1 MARQIDLIADSTGRH
16 FLLFGWNSNELASFS
31 LQMWITHYGQR
42 AIDFVQALSQGFCTF
57 LGGDIYEHNDPNAPR
72 ATLFGE
78 RKDVKVGIV
87 ANQDANVI
95 KLLDSIGIHSDENW
109 EVESITIP
117 RTLNQPH
124 GMFSRIPKG
133 RFVKREGVWRAAFL
147 RNMKTSGSNLSI
159 IQAISGESLRGN
171 SAYLVIKN
179 TSTTECKL
187 FKIDINMTASR

>member
-1 MARQIDLIADSTGRH
+1 MSRQVDTVSSSTGMH
-16 FLLFGWNSNELASFS
+16 YILIGYNQNELASFS
-31 LQMWITHYGQR
+31 LMMWITHYGQR
-42 AIDFVQALSQGFCTF
+42 AIDWVQALSQGFCTF
-57 LGGDIYEHNDPNAPR
+57 MGGDIYEHNDPNVPR

-109 EVESITIP
+109 EIESITIP
-117 RTLNQPH
+117 KTLNQPH
-124 GMFSRIPKG
+124 GMYSRLPKG

-147 RNMKTSGSNLSI
+147 RNMKSTSDTIST

-171 SAYLVIKN
+171 SAYLVLKN
-179 TSTTECKL
+179 TSTTEVKL
-187 FKIDINMTASR
+187 FKIDINMTSSR